1 MSEIGTV
8 IATLEGPNSS
18 EFSFVIKEEKG
29 KMPVRKGQFVQLNT
43 EEGLLIARVSE
54 IFKTNRYF
62 MRAESVREYERS
74 GKPLMDV
81 FPVDRWEYLVAKT
94 VPLGV
99 LSGGSQKRISFPP
112 SPGEK
117 VFAIDEKILSS
128 FLGFND
134 NGIHIGKIGA
144 HDMDVK
150 LDMNKLFQKHVAI
163 LAISGGGKSYLAS
176 VLIEEILGRKEAP
189 AVVVIDPHGEYVGF
203 SHDEV
208 LGSKTRV
215 FNEKNISIAA
225 SGLSAFQLGE
235 LIPHLSSVQR
245 RELHQVIQSLRT
257 KKPAYNL
264 EELIGE
270 VEASEIKPA
279 TKEPMISW
287 LMELNSSGLFSN
299 VDSPSVEELAKPGQI
314 SVFDLSEFV
323 HLRDRQLIATSVSRK
338 LFDARRSGKISPFVL
353 FVEEAHQFAPEG
365 VEREGAIS
373 RSVIEQI
380 SREGRKFNAC
390 LVLISQ
396 RPIRL
401 STTALSQCNTHI
413 ILRVT
418 NPYDLD
424 HIGKSSEGI
433 TRDVLNMIPGLKVG
447 EALLVGEAV
456 NYPLLVD
463 IRARTTKKMEKSKNL
478 EDALRSFNEKKI
490 KNSEDLEAF
499 S

>member
-8 IATLEGPNSS
+8 IATIEGPNSS

-43 EEGLLIARVSE
+43 EEGLLVARVSE
-54 IFKTNRYF
+54 IYKTNRYF

-81 FPVDRWEYLVAKT
+81 FPVDRWEYLVAKS

-99 LSGGSQKRISFPP
+99 LNEGSQKRISFPP

-117 VFAIDEKILSS
+117 VFNVDEKILSS
-128 FLGFND
+128 FLGFNE
-134 NGIHIGKIGA
+134 NGIHIGKISS

-150 LDMNKLFQKHVAI
+150 LDLSKLFQKHVAI

-176 VLIEEILGRKEAP
+176 VLIEEILKRNQAP
-189 AVVVIDPHGEYVGF
+189 AVVILDPHGEYKGF
-203 SHDEV
+203 SHDENFAH
-208 LGSKTRV
+208 KTKI
-215 FNEKNISIAA
+215 FNEKSISIAA
-225 SGLSAFQLGE
+225 RNLSAFQLSE
-235 LIPHLSSVQR
+235 LMPHFSSVQR
-245 RELHQVIQSLRT
+245 RELNQVIQTIRT
-257 KKPAYNL
+257 KKHVYNL
-264 EELIGE
+264 EELIQE

-287 LMELNSSGLFSN
+287 LMELNSSGLFIN

-323 HLRDRQLIATSVSRK
+323 HLRDRQLIATSISRK
-338 LFDARRSGKISPFVL
+338 LFDARRNGKISPFVL
-353 FVEEAHQFAPEG
+353 FVEEAHQFCPEG
-365 VEREGAIS
+365 VERESAIS

-413 ILRVT
+413 ILRIT

-447 EALLVGEAV
+447 EALIVGEAV
-456 NYPLLVD
+456 NYPLLVN
-463 IRARTTKKMEKSKNL
+463 IRNRSSKKFEKTKNL
-478 EDALRSFNEKKI
+478 EDAMSSFNQDKLKT
-490 KNSEDLEAF
+490 SEDLQAF